1 MEELEEESKE
11 EDEGLFP
18 PLPHEERIKA
28 AKMIRHLDLFMV
40 LPFRANGPRVTE
52 GRDVYDWIRLVGRP
66 R

>member
-1 MEELEEESKE
+1 MEESEEELDGE
-11 EDEGLFP
+11 EGLFP

-28 AKMIRHLDLFMV
+28 ARMIRHLDLFII

-52 GRDVYDWIRLVGRP
+52 GRDVYGWIRLVGRP